1 MNDRNGL
8 VLGQPAHDGRAAA
21 VGEVHARPFA
31 MVAPPRVII
40 ELAFMTG
47 DDGAADRAAL
57 AVIARQSGVAPPA
70 GEAHHHVAPLA
81 GGQLRWERHSE
92 FSTWRWDGPP
102 EAAAAN
108 PFAALA
114 PAPGRVI
121 AGVRLDL
128 VRWTREEDKRIAA
141 FDATSLCHSLVDDG
155 KATIVTDFRQDG
167 DGLTRML
174 ILDRGLSPARL
185 GALSQ
190 RLIEIERYRTL
201 ALLALPMAQALSAT
215 TRAME
220 EDLALITDEMKAPGR
235 DSRGLLDRLTAL
247 AARLEAESASS
258 LFRFGASRAYH
269 EIVEARLASIRE
281 EPAEGYGGW
290 SSFLKRRLTPA
301 LRTCR
306 SVEARQE
313 NLSRRLARTTTLLRS
328 WVELDLQNQNREL
341 LTSMNARARSQL
353 RLQQT
358 VEGLSVAAVSYY
370 VVGLA
375 GYVFKGIEKETGLSA
390 TLATAAA
397 VPLVVGAV
405 WAMMR
410 RIRGRHAE
418 PA

>member
-1 MNDRNGL
+1 M
-8 VLGQPAHDGRAAA
+8 
-21 VGEVHARPFA
+21 RP
-31 MVAPPRVII
+31 
-40 ELAFMTG
+40 
-47 DDGAADRAAL
+47 
-57 AVIARQSGVAPPA
+57 
-70 GEAHHHVAPLA
+70 
-81 GGQLRWERHSE
+81 
-92 FSTWRWDGPP
+92 
-102 EAAAAN
+102 
-108 PFAALA
+108 
-114 PAPGRVI
+114 
-121 AGVRLDL
+121 
-128 VRWTREEDKRIAA
+128 
-141 FDATSLCHSLVDDG
+141 
-155 KATIVTDFRQDG
+155 
-167 DGLTRML
+167 
-174 ILDRGLSPARL
+174 
-185 GALSQ
+185 
-190 RLIEIERYRTL
+190 
-201 ALLALPMAQALSAT
+201 
-215 TRAME
+215 
-220 EDLALITDEMKAPGR
+220 
-235 DSRGLLDRLTAL
+235 
-247 AARLEAESASS
+247 
-258 LFRFGASRAYH
+258 
-269 EIVEARLASIRE
+269 RE

-405 WAMMR
+405 WVMMR